1 MGSALLRANAMAVRW
16 TAIALGVFHLL
27 NVGGVLVLSTMQIR
41 LVHLGAVLV
50 LLFATTPAFE
60 PGRERRTGA
69 GTGVGIAIRAL
80 FVAAA
85 VGCTAYL
92 LSRWQA
98 IAFSGGMTEPMDA
111 WVGLVVIL
119 LVLEGARR
127 RVGLALALITLV
139 FFLYPFISPY
149 LPGILNSR
157 GYGVE
162 RVAAFLTTT
171 TEGVY
176 GIPLGVSA
184 TYIVMF
190 TIFGAFL
197 SVFGAGNFFFAL
209 SRRFTRSMRAASA
222 KTAVLFSAFLGM
234 ISGSAAGNVAV
245 TGTLTIPMMK
255 REGYHPH
262 QAGAIEAV
270 VSTGG
275 QIMPP
280 VMGAAAFI
288 MAEIIGRPYA
298 EVMEAALIPALLF
311 FLSIL
316 LIVHLQAMK
325 LGIGKADGAPPPEG
339 EGLTEP
345 EGPLLVAG
353 IPYVLPFATL
363 VGLMVSGYSPFKA
376 SFAALGLLLVL
387 CAVMQRPK
395 PSVFLSKALKAIE
408 QGAMAVV
415 PIAVACAAAGIISG
429 TLAMSGLGSKIS
441 SMIVLA
447 SGGVPLIALVL
458 TMLVAVVLGMGLP
471 TTAAYL
477 ILATVVAPAL
487 VKMDVPL
494 MTAHMFVFF
503 YGCISTITPPVAL
516 ASYVAASIA
525 DSSISKVSWTA
536 FRYGLTSYILPF
548 MFFFG
553 PALLMQGTTDQILL
567 AAASGVISVF
577 CFAAGIV
584 GWLRRPL
591 GPAARALLIVAGLML
606 LYQTMLTDLLGLA
619 LLAGLFVV
627 LRPEPTAE
635 AGRVA

>member
-1 MGSALLRANAMAVRW
+1 MGSAFLRANATAVRW
-16 TAIALGVFHLL
+16 VAIGLGVFHLL

-50 LLFATTPAFE
+50 LLYATTPAFA
-60 PGRERRTGA
+60 PQDVRSRGIGA
-69 GTGVGIAIRAL
+69 WLDTALRAL

-85 VGCTAYL
+85 IGCSAYL
-92 LSRWQA
+92 LSRWEA
-98 IAFSGGMTEPMDA
+98 IAFSGGMTTTLDA
-111 WVGLVVIL
+111 WVGLAVIL

-139 FFLYPFISPY
+139 FFVYPFVCPY
-149 LPGILNSR
+149 LPGLLHGR

-162 RVAAFLTTT
+162 RVATFLTTT

-197 SVFGAGNFFFAL
+197 SVFGAGDFFFAL
-209 SRRFTRSMRAASA
+209 SHRFTRSMRAASA
-222 KTAVLFSAFLGM
+222 KTAVIFSALLGM

-255 REGYHPH
+255 REGYLPH

-288 MAEIIGRPYA
+288 MAEIIGRPYSD
-298 EVMEAALIPALLF
+298 VMQAALIPALLF

-325 LGIGKADGAPPPEG
+325 LGIGRASEGTSEAPAETG
-339 EGLTEP
+339 KSLF
-345 EGPLLVAG
+345 VSG
-353 IPYVLPFATL
+353 IPYVVPFATL
-363 VGLMVSGYSPFKA
+363 VGLMVNGYSPFKA

-387 CAVMQRPK
+387 CAVMHRPA
-395 PSVFLSKALKAIE
+395 PLDFLRRTLNALE
-408 QGAMAVV
+408 QGVMAVV

-441 SMIVLA
+441 SLIVAASAGVPVLA
-447 SGGVPLIALVL
+447 LLL

-487 VKMDVPL
+487 VKMGVPL
-494 MTAHMFVFF
+494 LTAHMFVFF

-525 DSSISKVSWTA
+525 NSSISKVSWTA

-553 PALLMQGTTDQILL
+553 PALLMQGTTSEI
-567 AAASGVISVF
+567 AMAVASGIVSVF

-591 GPAARALLIVAGLML
+591 GVPSRGLLILAGLLL
-606 LYQTMLTDLLGLA
+606 LYQTLATDLVGLA
-619 LLAGLFVV
+619 MLAAIWIA
-627 LRPEPTAE
+627 LRPAQATA
-635 AGRVA
+635 RTV